1 MSTMLRA
8 ALTGTV
14 ARATAARSTVAVARP
29 ALSKLCFLICIVRR
43 EEISTDT
50 ASSELLL
57 G

>member
-1 MSTMLRA
+1 MLRA

-29 ALSKLCFLICIVRR
+29 SLSKLCFLICIVRR